1 MPTSFC
7 SNLQL
12 RNTISAILEKEFFG
26 KISINHSINQS
37 TILRWYDMYIQ
48 AFNSNTPLSSI
59 TPPPSFPLNKD
70 YIGHDLP
77 VWIEGDP
84 FKAFNSNKHKYCG
97 PISISAV
104 NNPNASLGKKKK
116 IMIIGQ
122 DPMRINQLKDK
133 LVVMSPWGLHSPF
146 AFTKQSR
153 FHNWIICPLL
163 AKGYAIY
170 VTDYYKL
177 FATDLPLSNK
187 NRIADSRN
195 FVSGLA
201 NTYGVNFDTIL
212 EEEMRAFNPS
222 HVVILGMASFQ
233 KNVKTICQR
242 LNITFSQVPHPN
254 ARGINHTAYLNL
266 P

>member
-1 MPTSFC
+1 MPTSLC
-7 SNLQL
+7 SGLKL

-26 KISINHSINQS
+26 KLSINHSINQS

-84 FKAFNSNKHKYCG
+84 FKAFDSNKHKYCG

-104 NNPNASLGKKKK
+104 NNPDASLEKKKK

-122 DPMRINQLKDK
+122 DPMRINKLKDK

-177 FATDLPLSNK
+177 FATDLSRNDK
-187 NRIADSRN
+187 NRIADSRK
-195 FVSGLA
+195 FVA
-201 NTYGVNFDTIL
+201 NMNICFDTIL
-212 EEEMRAFNPS
+212 EEEMKAFNPS

-233 KNVKTICQR
+233 QNVITICKR
-242 LNITFSQVPHPN
+242 LNIKFCQVPHPN